1 MAWDVLSWYP
11 FVITK
16 RKERY
21 HMKLLLALLSSA
33 GLAASLLAVPCFA
46 AEPEDLPEQ
55 PGVTDP
61 QQPEDPEQPENPYK
75 PGIQP
80 CDAMPRDG
88 KLA

>member
-1 MAWDVLSWYP
+1 M
-11 FVITK
+11 K
-16 RKERY
+16 R
-21 HMKLLLALLSSA
+21 LFALFASA
-33 GLAASLLAVPCFA
+33 VLAASLLAVPCFA

-61 QQPEDPEQPENPYK
+61 QQPEDPEQPENPDK

-80 CDAMPRDG
+80 CDAMPGDG

>member
-21 HMKLLLALLSSA
+21 HMKCLFALFASA
-33 GLAASLLAVPCFA
+33 VLAASLLAVPCFA

-61 QQPEDPEQPENPYK
+61 QQSEGPEQPEK

-80 CDAMPRDG
+80 CDAMPGFGDMD
-88 KLA
+88 

>member
-1 MAWDVLSWYP
+1 M
-11 FVITK
+11 K
-16 RKERY
+16 R
-21 HMKLLLALLSSA
+21 LFALFASA
-33 GLAASLLAVPCFA
+33 VLAASLLAVPCFA

-61 QQPEDPEQPENPYK
+61 QQPENPDK

-80 CDAMPRDG
+80 CDAMPGDG

>member
-1 MAWDVLSWYP
+1 MRLKKGLSV
-11 FVITK
+11 F
-16 RKERY
+16 
-21 HMKLLLALLSSA
+21 ALLCR
-33 GLAASLLAVPCFA
+33 LLQLMVPCFA

-61 QQPEDPEQPENPYK
+61 QQPEDPEQPEYPDK

-80 CDAMPRDG
+80 CDAMPGDG

>member
-1 MAWDVLSWYP
+1 M
-11 FVITK
+11 K
-16 RKERY
+16 R
-21 HMKLLLALLSSA
+21 LFALFASA
-33 GLAASLLAVPCFA
+33 VLAVPCFA

-61 QQPEDPEQPENPYK
+61 QQPEDPEQPENPDK

-80 CDAMPRDG
+80 CDAMPGDG

>member
-1 MAWDVLSWYP
+1 M
-11 FVITK
+11 K
-16 RKERY
+16 R
-21 HMKLLLALLSSA
+21 LFALFASA
-33 GLAASLLAVPCFA
+33 VLAASLLAVPCFA

-61 QQPEDPEQPENPYK
+61 QQPEDPEQLENPDK

-80 CDAMPRDG
+80 CDAMSGDG

>member
-21 HMKLLLALLSSA
+21 HMKRLFALFASA
-33 GLAASLLAVPCFA
+33 VLAASLLAVPCFA

-61 QQPEDPEQPENPYK
+61 QQPEDPEQPENPDK

-80 CDAMPRDG
+80 CDAMPGDG